1 MFCVIY
7 ENDPQ
12 KEVFGPFIDE
22 KEAENWYI
30 QAQEEKGFLG
40 HFYITNMSD
49 PRTIIHG
56 FSLTPIPHWYDEG
69 CGCLDGIEGISLE
82 DFKTLLP
89 SHE

>member
-7 ENDPQ
+7 ENDLQ

-22 KEAENWYI
+22 KEAENWC
-30 QAQEEKGFLG
+30 ARVQEEKDWLG
-40 HFYITNMSD
+40 RFYITSIDD

-56 FSLTPIPHWYDEG
+56 FSLTPIPHWYNEG
-69 CGCLDGIEGISLE
+69 CGCLDGFDTISLE

-89 SHE
+89 SHG